1 MSNGTFSETWAD
13 ISLCVCLHIVYPT
26 RIYMW
31 IYSYIAC
38 LHMNRVWD
46 DPKVKP
52 DSIHSRNGEESLV
65 TANYYYYFFFCQCYP
80 LKITFIVTEDFL
92 FMMGRFFLGS
102 LLKPR
107 IPNIVFEHNLS
118 GLTSDCK
125 TSSLALLRQM
135 SSALSA
141 SGDCDD

>member
-1 MSNGTFSETWAD
+1 MILKSNQTQY
-13 ISLCVCLHIVYPT
+13 IVG
-26 RIYMW
+26 M
-31 IYSYIAC
+31 
-38 LHMNRVWD
+38 
-46 DPKVKP
+46 VKSP
-52 DSIHSRNGEESLV
+52 WLLLIIIII
-65 TANYYYYFFFCQCYP
+65 FFFCQCYP